1 MKYKLCSL
9 NDLFGSHIGIQI
21 ERRKIKERSRHSENQ
36 AYWIEPEPTKLDE
49 RKEIFDDLKIL
60 QKNARTHNVPTGD
73 QHVIIND
80 CILRNVNYII
90 NQKKNVLELFFILS
104 LFHFNHFHAK
114 YTLTKWIEHRRLRG
128 SASLILL
135 FDWTGNRNEKMD
147 KKRIHNDK

>member
-90 NQKKNVLELFFILS
+90 NQKKKCFGIIFHSFSVSLQSFSCQIHTDEMNRTSQTAWLGITNSFIWL
-104 LFHFNHFHAK
+104 
-114 YTLTKWIEHRRLRG
+114 
-128 SASLILL
+128 
-135 FDWTGNRNEKMD
+135 NR
-147 KKRIHNDK
+147 